1 MVQLYN
7 NPPNETANDHATMQF
22 GINGGSHN
30 RVNTISAVAES
41 AGNRKMAFTF
51 CTDEAGSR
59 TEKMRITGDGKIGIG
74 TASPSRLIHAF
85 EPTENNLLFLESGDT
100 NTDIIQSD
108 TGGSTR
114 IRNSQGS
121 FVIYVDG
128 DAKSSSAA
136 NSVTGL
142 TIDGDQDVHIY
153 DDLFIPDKII
163 HEGDTDTAL
172 RFPSADTITAEV
184 GGSEKFR
191 ITTDGI
197 VVTGVTTSSN
207 YDLSAIS
214 VTSGL
219 ESPYDQAGTG
229 ETVFVYDTSK
239 DSDGGAW
246 RKRTSHTSWYN
257 EGSGTYRGSRKEF
270 PALSVVTMDQG
281 EVTIYDADGEDL
293 TMWMQFRV
301 GNPYT
306 MGPNGDWPSCTAAYN
321 GILVV
326 GDQANYGGVTVVDF
340 VKDEIFRIRGSHS
353 TNGTHGFWPT
363 GIHGRN
369 GQPGEGDSL
378 WMASGR
384 GYDNDDVALLVSD
397 DVWSVD
403 IKPLKNAPIDP
414 ITKLPIPTIA
424 VGCDTGITI
433 LRPRMDL
440 PPGKDAPGNNR
451 LWMAQ
456 DVTVSNASYTLGRKV
471 RFMEDDSL
479 LCVLG
484 DGNGDYDQVYVFNNV
499 PPSDNVINV
508 TTLTGSAGNARSMRR
523 GYYNGTVTAQSGWL
537 CQGSRAWKG
546 QYTHQHKV
554 SHVEPMRD
562 NEYAA
567 GTRGGLT
574 FVEDHVNAQDDA
586 TARHGMVAYATT
598 SFATG
603 WLPCDPKVCLM
614 ADTNTNNIT
623 GTELLT
629 GWTNGTTHAYDTL
642 NTSGRTISS
651 AINSSGY
658 AGACSNAITMVE
670 GEHYVAQWKTTFTSG
685 NIDYCFFSDSASG
698 GGSLSLNN
706 GGKANNWN
714 NPNSNGYHNFTFVC
728 PSSGTYYLCL
738 QANGAANY
746 STDAVSV

>member
-1 MVQLYN
+1 LRAGS
-7 NPPNETANDHATMQF
+7 NERLRITSAGRV
-22 GINGGSHN
+22 GINTTSP
-30 RVNTISAVAES
+30 A
-41 AGNRKMAFTF
+41 
-51 CTDEAGSR
+51 
-59 TEKMRITGDGKIGIG
+59 RI
-74 TASPSRLIHAF
+74 IHAY
-85 EPTENNLLFLESGDT
+85 ESTSNNLLFLESGEA
-100 NTDIIQSD
+100 NVDIIQAD

-121 FVIYVDG
+121 LVFYVNG
-128 DAKSSSAA
+128 DANASNAA

-142 TIDGDQDVHIY
+142 TIDGDKDVHVY

-163 HEGDTDTAL
+163 HEGDTNTSI
-172 RFPSADTITAEV
+172 RFPSADTITAET
-184 GGSEKFR
+184 GGSEKLR
-191 ITTDGI
+191 ITSDGI
-197 VVTGVTTSSN
+197 NVTGITTSSN
-207 YDLSAIS
+207 YNLSAIS
-214 VTSGL
+214 ITSGL
-219 ESPYDQAGTG
+219 ESPYDQGGTG
-229 ETVFVYDTSK
+229 EPVFVYDTSK

-306 MGPNGDWPSCTAAYN
+306 MGPNGDWPSCASAYN

-326 GDQANYGGVTVVDF
+326 GDQANYGGLTVVDF

-353 TNGTHGFWPT
+353 NNGTHGFWPT

-384 GYDNDDVALLVSD
+384 GYDNSDVALLVSD

-414 ITKLPIPTIA
+414 ITKLPTPTIA
-424 VGCDTGITI
+424 VGCDGGITI
-433 LRPRMDL
+433 VRPRVDL
-440 PPGKDAPGNNR
+440 PPGWEAAGNNR

-456 DVTVSNASYTLGRKV
+456 DITVSNASYTIGRKV

-499 PPSDNVINV
+499 PPVNNVMTV
-508 TTLTGSAGNARSMRR
+508 TTLTGDKTNARSMRR
-523 GYYNGTVTAQSGWL
+523 GYYNGSVTVESGWL
-537 CQGSRAWKG
+537 CQGSRANKG
-546 QYTHQHKV
+546 QYTHQQKV
-554 SHVEPMRD
+554 SHLEPMRD

-574 FVEDHVNAQDDA
+574 FVEDKVDAQDA
-586 TARHGMVAYATT
+586 ASARHGM
-598 SFATG
+598 
-603 WLPCDPKVCLM
+603 
-614 ADTNTNNIT
+614 
-623 GTELLT
+623 
-629 GWTNGTTHAYDTL
+629 
-642 NTSGRTISS
+642 
-651 AINSSGY
+651 
-658 AGACSNAITMVE
+658 
-670 GEHYVAQWKTTFTSG
+670 
-685 NIDYCFFSDSASG
+685 
-698 GGSLSLNN
+698 
-706 GGKANNWN
+706 
-714 NPNSNGYHNFTFVC
+714 
-728 PSSGTYYLCL
+728 
-738 QANGAANY
+738 
-746 STDAVSV
+746 